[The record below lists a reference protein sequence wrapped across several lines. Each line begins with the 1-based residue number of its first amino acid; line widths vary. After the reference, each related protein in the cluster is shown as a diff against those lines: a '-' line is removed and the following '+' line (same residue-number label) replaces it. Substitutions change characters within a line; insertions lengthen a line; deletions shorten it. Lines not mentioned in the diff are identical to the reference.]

1 MMLTPDIQ
9 FPDFVERVREK
20 FSLSRDGGWKVKV
33 RDEGDLITVGDRDD
47 WEMAVGAVKRE
58 ARGEGAEMGKMEC
71 WVVEGGAGGGGRVV
85 SAGGVVGG

>member
-9 FPDFVERVREK
+9 FSDFVERVREK
-20 FSLSRDGGWKVKV
+20 FNLSREGGWKVKV

-71 WVVEGGAGGGGRVV
+71 WVVEGGGGGGRVV
-85 SAGGVVGG
+85 SAGVVGG